1 MSENRLVL
9 GFILQ
14 EEAATAAGTVRDPRA
29 RLGWVKGKLL
39 HMHSKRK
46 WDKVVPQRVPWWQ
59 HSF

>member
-46 WDKVVPQRVPWWQ
+46 WDKVVPQRVPW
-59 HSF
+59 